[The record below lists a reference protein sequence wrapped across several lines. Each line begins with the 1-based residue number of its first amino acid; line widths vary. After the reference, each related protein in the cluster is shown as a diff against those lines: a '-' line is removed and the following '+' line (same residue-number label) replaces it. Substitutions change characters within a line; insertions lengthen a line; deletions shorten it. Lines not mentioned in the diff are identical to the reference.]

1 MYWTNVR
8 IAFIAF
14 VCVTHIGGDHNGT
27 LIEHLNPSI
36 HTSYDEILAIRSSL
50 PRNHSKTAVPLK
62 NAQPNRL
69 HDTIISANPS
79 SLDNFTD
86 LVRLSDVLMV
96 FDLKQ
101 LANKWSHVKDALQ
114 PNCAAHMTNYFR
126 GLQQRKLWAIKS
138 ELIIFFL
145 SFSFLLLLAILMI
158 MRRKTF
164 LLE

>member
-1 MYWTNVR
+1 MHWTNAR

-14 VCVTHIGGDHNGT
+14 VCITQIGGDNNGT

-36 HTSYDEILAIRSSL
+36 DTSYDEILAIPNSL
-50 PRNHSKTAVPLK
+50 PRNQSKIAVPLK
-62 NAQPNRL
+62 NAQPHRL
-69 HDTIISANPS
+69 HDTVISTNPS
-79 SLDNFTD
+79 SPDNFTD
-86 LVRLSDVLMV
+86 LLRLSDVLMV

-138 ELIIFFL
+138 ELIIFF
-145 SFSFLLLLAILMI
+145 FLFPYIS
-158 MRRKTF
+158 KQKSTSS
-164 LLE
+164 